1 MTNKYHA
8 FKSREEC
15 ERYLKQQAA
24 KQYIDYLIHSGM
36 IEYDDYL
43 MHSGRLGM
51 KWGQHIFAKVKSGAK
66 KVARGVSK
74 TRKRAKSIVRKLKAK
89 RLLQKAASERKKTAK
104 AEKKASKKG
113 KDQKK
118 KSVKDMTDE
127 ELDSATRRLQKE
139 NSYNQELAKQ
149 NPIKKQSFGSK
160 LADAAKEGLAAGVK
174 GLITSGTQDI
184 GKKIIKDMLTDPE
197 AAKLKIAEAK
207 KKTKEAELWVE
218 EATRTKTI
226 PTWDT
231 RYEQMLKNRL
241 ANDIQG
247 GKKKQEKKK
256 QDKKKAA

>member
-1 MTNKYHA
+1 MTNKYYA
-8 FKSREEC
+8 FKSCEEC
-15 ERYLKQQAA
+15 ERFLKQQAA
-24 KQYIDYLIHSGM
+24 KQYNDYLIHSGM

-43 MHSGRLGM
+43 MHWGRLGM
-51 KWGQHIFAKVKSGAK
+51 KWGQNIFTRMKSGAK
-66 KVARGVSK
+66 KVS
-74 TRKRAKSIVRKLKAK
+74 KRASKLRKQAASIVKKLKAK

-113 KDQKK
+113 KEQKK
-118 KSVKDMTDE
+118 KSFKDMTNE

-139 NSYNQELAKQ
+139 NLYNQELAKQ
-149 NPIKKQSFGSK
+149 TPVKKQSFGSK
-160 LADAAKEGLAAGVK
+160 LADAAKEGLASGVK
-174 GLITSGTQDI
+174 GLITSGTQEI
-184 GKKIIKDMLTDPE
+184 GKKIIKDMLMDPD
-197 AAKLKIAEAK
+197 AAKLKTAEAK

-247 GKKKQEKKK
+247 GKKKEE
-256 QDKKKAA
+256 KKKAA